1 MTFEYPFLDVILQA
15 CVQAWRHTAQND
27 GWFYLA
33 DFSPLPA
40 WFTIGEL
47 PAFDPSSVNP
57 TPLTPDFVP
66 MSVSWQTS
74 FQQDRRHP
82 LARLAKALSPLVLLF
97 AAVLV
102 SSAVWADEEKQALTV
117 LSDESRTIYQRQVLP
132 FLEEHCWECHDE
144 KSAKAGFRVDDLG
157 VDFLAGKTADR
168 WRELV
173 DQINLG
179 KMPKS
184 EIKPDPKV
192 AFAVVEWVNRELR
205 NAEKRAQSMG
215 GRTPMRRLNRTEYA
229 NTVRDLFHLDEQ
241 FARKIEQELP
251 ADGKVDGFD
260 RGGAALFFDKSQLQ
274 SYYDIAQIVVREA
287 FPAEPVATNKVRLL
301 GTEDSGLLR
310 KSPKRTT
317 DMVDVLDRGDIKF
330 SDLIKNDPRPLAD
343 VDRGPEPPDLN
354 KFRDGGVEIVAAW
367 SFGENIG
374 GVNTQ
379 KILQQVIK
387 RDGWYRFRVKAG
399 ASRGKGK
406 FEVPAVQVQAV
417 YCQASREMRRS
428 LTFNI
433 DAPLDKPEVYEQT
446 VFLRRGGEGFN
457 PDLRFRWNIYHPWR
471 GYHDDGNELIRTHP
485 ELRKLYWGGRQS
497 GFGYSQALEK
507 KLPPEAIAEAKKK
520 RDDAYAALYQF
531 AQTFRGPV
539 NHLNPEVDAQ
549 DVQRLFYEYI
559 EVEGPITEFPT
570 AASKGLFFDGADS
583 GDREYV
589 RQIFA
594 RFLPRAYR
602 RPVTEAEIDAQVHR
616 VELMQQEQGKS
627 FADAVRAT
635 VAGVLVSP
643 AFLFL
648 DGPAG
653 ADNKPR
659 ALNDYELASRVSYYL
674 WSTPPDEQLTR
685 LAAEA
690 RLHDP
695 AVLRKE
701 VRRMLADP
709 RARQFVENFAGQWMK
724 AREFDTV
731 MVDMRQYPEYDGDLR
746 DSSQREPYEFF
757 YELLRSDLPVANLI
771 DSDFAVVNERLAK
784 HYGISGVEGPEFRRM
799 SLKPENNRGG
809 ILGMAG
815 VLTFLADGTRTLPV
829 RRGAYVLEVLWNT
842 PAPLPP
848 PNAGDLPVVK
858 GKNLTVR
865 ERLEQ
870 HRSVTF
876 CASCHTKIDP
886 LGLALEN
893 YDAVGAWRERQNGE
907 GRKGAKNDPPINP
920 SGVMPSGKEFQTLSE
935 FKRLMMEEKA
945 RFLQGFTEKMLAYAL
960 GRPVG
965 AADQQLVDGILSTT
979 SKDDHRLQA
988 VIQAIVATQA
998 FQTR

>member
-1 MTFEYPFLDVILQA
+1 MMRASRPAIFLTLL
-15 CVQAWRHTAQND
+15 
-27 GWFYLA
+27 LA
-33 DFSPLPA
+33 
-40 WFTIGEL
+40 
-47 PAFDPSSVNP
+47 
-57 TPLTPDFVP
+57 
-66 MSVSWQTS
+66 SVSGAVRADDVPQG
-74 FQQDRRHP
+74 
-82 LARLAKALSPLVLLF
+82 LAI
-97 AAVLV
+97 
-102 SSAVWADEEKQALTV
+102 

-132 FLEEHCWECHDE
+132 FLEEHCWECHDAS
-144 KSAKAGFRVDDLG
+144 SAKAGFRVDDLG

-168 WRELV
+168 WREAI

-179 KMPKS
+179 KMPKG
-184 EIKPDPKV
+184 ETKPDPK
-192 AFAVVEWVNRELR
+192 ASFAVTEWVNRELR
-205 NAEKRAQSMG
+205 NAEKRAQSTG
-215 GRTPMRRLNRTEYA
+215 GRNPMRRLNRTEYA

-274 SYYDIAQIVVREA
+274 AYYDIAQLVVREA
-287 FPAEPVATNKVRLL
+287 LPAEPVKTNKYRLL
-301 GTEDSGLLR
+301 ASEDSGLLR
-310 KSPKRTT
+310 KSPKPTT

-367 SFGENIG
+367 SFGESIG
-374 GVNTQ
+374 GFNTQ
-379 KILQQVIK
+379 KFLQQVIT
-387 RDGWYRFRVKAG
+387 RDGWYRFRIKAG

-406 FEVPAVQVQAV
+406 FEVPAVQVRAE
-417 YCQASREMRRS
+417 YCRASREMRRT
-428 LTFNI
+428 LTFTI
-433 DAPLDKPEVYEQT
+433 DAPLDKPAEYEQM

-457 PDLRFRWNIYHPWR
+457 PDLRFLWNIYHPWR
-471 GYHDDGNELIRTHP
+471 GYHDDGNELIRTNP
-485 ELRKLYWGGRQS
+485 ELRKLYWAGRQS

-507 KLPPEAIAEAKKK
+507 KVSAEAIAEAKKK
-520 RDDAYAALYQF
+520 RDEAYENLYKF

-539 NHLNPEVDAQ
+539 NHLNPEVSAE

-559 EVEGPITEFPT
+559 EVEGPVTEFPT
-570 AASKGLFFDGADS
+570 AASKELFFKGDES

-589 RQIFA
+589 REIFA

-602 RPVTEAEIDAQVHR
+602 RPVSDAEVEAQVHR
-616 VELMQQEQGKS
+616 VELMQQEHGKS
-627 FADAVRAT
+627 LADAVRAT

-648 DGPAG
+648 DEPAG
-653 ADNKPR
+653 ADSKPR
-659 ALNDYELASRVSYYL
+659 ALNDYELASRLSYYL
-674 WSTPPDEQLTR
+674 WSTQPDEQLTR
-685 LAAEA
+685 LAREA

-695 AVLRKE
+695 AVLREE

-709 RARQFVENFAGQWMK
+709 RARQFVENFVGQWMK

-731 MVDMRQYPEYDGDLR
+731 MVDMRQYPEYDGELKDA
-746 DSSQREPYEFF
+746 SQREPYEFF
-757 YELLRSDLPVANLI
+757 YELLRSDLPVTNLV
-771 DSDFAVVNERLAK
+771 DSEFLVVNQRLAK
-784 HYGISGVEGPEFRRM
+784 HYGIEGVEGSEFRRVP
-799 SLKPENNRGG
+799 LKPEHNRGG

-829 RRGAYVLEVLWNT
+829 RRGAYLVDVLWNT

-870 HRSVTF
+870 HRSVVF

-893 YDAVGAWRERQNGE
+893 YDAIGAWRERQNGE
-907 GRKGAKNDPPINP
+907 GRKGGKGDPPINS
-920 SGVMPSGKEFQTLSE
+920 SGVMPSGKEFQTLAE
-935 FKRLMMEEKA
+935 FKQLMMDEQAK
-945 RFLQGFTEKMLAYAL
+945 FLNGFTEKMLAYAL

-965 AADQQLVDGILSTT
+965 AADRELVGGILKTT
-979 SKDDHRLQA
+979 APDNHRMQA
-988 VIQAIVATQA
+988 MIQAIVATQA